1 MPHRPLVLPQIE
13 LNIYSKQNPVVVPVI
28 ESKIATASYSPN
40 FVRHVVFDVTGTELE
55 HRVKAGQSLGVIP
68 PGSDDSGK
76 PHSLR
81 LYSVASP
88 SFGEDGNGRHY
99 STTVKRVIDEHWE
112 SQELFV
118 GVCSNYLCSLKPGD
132 MVSLTGPCG
141 KRFILPEDAEDF
153 NYIFV
158 ATGTGIAPFRG
169 MIMDLMRR
177 NPLCSITLIFG
188 CAYRT
193 DLLYDAYFRQV
204 AKENPNF
211 NYLISISREDPRTD
225 GTKKYVQYQFVDEAA
240 LLNPIL
246 KQPNTLMYI
255 CGLKGMEV
263 GIYQTLALQGHT
275 DYMMLKPGLTS
286 SPDQWTKDE
295 IKKFVKPSDRMFVET
310 Y

>member
-1 MPHRPLVLPQIE
+1 MSHRPLVLPQTE
-13 LNIYSKQNPVVVPVI
+13 LNIYNKQHPVVVPVI
-28 ESKIATASYSPN
+28 ESKIATISYSPN
-40 FVRHVVFDVTGTELE
+40 FVRHIVFDVTGTELE
-55 HRVKAGQSLGVIP
+55 NRIKAGQSIGVLP
-68 PGSDDSGK
+68 PGVDDKGK
-76 PHSLR
+76 PHALR

-99 STTVKRVIDEHWE
+99 STTVKRVIDEHW
-112 SQELFV
+112 QTQQLFT
-118 GVCSNYLCSLKPGD
+118 GVCSNYLSGLKPGD

-141 KRFILPEDAEDF
+141 KRFILPEDPAHF

-169 MIMDLMRR
+169 MIMELMRI
-177 NPLCSITLIFG
+177 NPKCSITLIFG

-211 NYLISISREDPRTD
+211 NYLISISREDSRPD
-225 GTKKYVQYQFVDEAA
+225 GTKKYVQYQFVDEAT

-246 KQPNTLMYI
+246 NKPETLMYI
-255 CGLKGMEV
+255 CGLKGMEF
-263 GIYQTLALQGHT
+263 GIYQTLAQFGHSDYLLIKPEVNT
-275 DYMMLKPGLTS
+275 DPTS
-286 SPDQWTKDE
+286 WTKED
-295 IKKFVKPSDRMFVET
+295 IRSGIKPSTRMFVET